1 MNNEWRTAKLSAVA
15 ETIIS
20 NVDKKT
26 KPNEHP
32 VLLCNYTDVYRNS
45 FILADMDFMSATA
58 TKREIAKCSLNE
70 GDVIIT
76 KDSEKYD
83 DIGVPALVRENVPDL
98 VCGYHL
104 VILRPAVSEID
115 GAYLFYALS
124 AKEAQQQFHSYA
136 NGMTRFG
143 LRKGDIGLVEI
154 PLPPLPTQRAIS
166 RVLGA
171 FDDKIALNAK
181 MNSTLEAMA
190 RALFRAWF
198 VDFEPVRAKQ
208 AGRWR
213 RGETLPGMPA
223 ALYDL
228 FPAELTPTE
237 LGDVPAGWGIGAFG
251 DIVSQSLD
259 KEKPFESPDAMFSHF
274 SIPAYTANKM
284 PTMDKGSTIK
294 SVKSIVKPDTVL
306 LSRLNPQ
313 IPRVWLV
320 DVAEGER
327 AVCSTEFMVLSA
339 KAPFRRNYIYFL
351 GQTESF
357 HTQVQSL
364 VTGTIHQRSRAH
376 EILRIQTLLPDAS
389 VLKAFDEL
397 VADFMSRSLN
407 CKRESVALAAMR
419 DTLLPRLLS
428 GEVRVE

>member
-1 MNNEWRTAKLSAVA
+1 MSTDGSTIDKPTNGEWRKTTVSEAAPFAYGKSLPRGKRNESGIVPVYGSNGIIGYHDTPLTDKP
-15 ETIIS
+15 TIIVGRKGTIGTVHYS
-20 NVDKKT
+20 
-26 KPNEHP
+26 P
-32 VLLCNYTDVYRNS
+32 VPCWPIDTTFYICDD
-45 FILADMDFMSATA
+45 AH
-58 TKREIAKCSLNE
+58 
-70 GDVIIT
+70 
-76 KDSEKYD
+76 D
-83 DIGVPALVRENVPDL
+83 DIRFR
-98 VCGYHL
+98 Y
-104 VILRPAVSEID
+104 
-115 GAYLFYALS
+115 YALKCLGLERMNS
-124 AKEAQQQFHSYA
+124 DTAVPGLNRNAAHAQELS
-136 NGMTRFG
+136 
-143 LRKGDIGLVEI
+143 
-154 PLPPLPTQRAIS
+154 LPPLPTQRAIS

-171 FDDKIALNAK
+171 FDDKIALNAR
-181 MNSTLEAMA
+181 MNATLEAMA

-198 VDFEPVRAKQ
+198 VDFEPVRAKRS
-208 AGRWR
+208 GRWR

-223 ALYDL
+223 ALYDI

-237 LGDVPAGWGIGAFG
+237 LGDAPAGWDVCAFG
-251 DIVSQSLD
+251 DIVSESLD
-259 KEKPFESPDAMFSHF
+259 KEKPFESPDAMFNHF

-339 KAPFRRNYIYFL
+339 KAPFPRNYIYFL
-351 GQTESF
+351 GQTEHF
-357 HTQVQSL
+357 HTQLQSL